1 MELSEIIGVD
11 AVRAPLKATS
21 KKRLLQDLADMAE
34 AVYGLPSATVY
45 KALMDRE
52 ALGPTGVG
60 RGVAIPHARFAG
72 VSHVLGLFVRLEKP
86 VDFESIDR
94 QPVDLVFALFAPGGG
109 RGGSPEGA
117 GAGVADAAQ
126 RGGLRQAALDLR
138 PLGALRDPDR
148 RQGRAGRLTATRPA
162 RPDFRL
168 QAAVRSVHVSALEQ
182 SGMTLTVTAV
192 QPRRAR
198 PLAAAA
204 VSLSVTA
211 RRKSRNSSRRSGR
224 ARPKATVACR

>member
-72 VSHVLGLFVRLEKP
+72 VEHVHR
-86 VDFESIDR
+86 
-94 QPVDLVFALFAPGGG
+94 
-109 RGGSPEGA
+109 
-117 GAGVADAAQ
+117 
-126 RGGLRQAALDLR
+126 
-138 PLGALRDPDR
+138 ALRAA
-148 RQGRAGRLTATRPA
+148 GEAGRLRVDRPA
-162 RPDFRL
+162 AGRSRLRALRARRRPGAEHLKALARVSRTLRSEAVCAKLRSTFDPSAL
-168 QAAVRSVHVSALEQ
+168 YAILTDGKAEQAA
-182 SGMTLTVTAV
+182 
-192 QPRRAR
+192 
-198 PLAAAA
+198 
-204 VSLSVTA
+204 
-211 RRKSRNSSRRSGR
+211 
-224 ARPKATVACR
+224 